1 MLIDCVVLETL
12 EHSASA
18 LLRNLTIIH
27 VQKIGHSL
35 THVYDNSVPTSLQD
49 LLSTGM

>member
-18 LLRNLTIIH
+18 LFSNLIMDT
-27 VQKIGHSL
+27 VNFGYNDIG
-35 THVYDNSVPTSLQD
+35 
-49 LLSTGM
+49 